1 MDVLES
7 KTRIYSLSTGP
18 TLPEWLGERAR
29 RNLSKRDSAVR
40 RRIELLQ
47 DFSMPCASSR
57 LRQSHDGRCILAAGT
72 YHPRIRL
79 YELEELGMKF
89 ETYLDS
95 EVVDMAFL
103 GSDWGKVAMLL
114 DNRTVQF
121 RAPYG
126 LHTTMRIPTFGRGMA
141 YEPTTCE
148 LLVACSGKGRSTTT
162 DGTGNQFV
170 GAGGGEVY
178 RINLEEGRFSAPLV
192 YSATASSSSSSSSKS
207 ASVVG
212 GSCISISP
220 AHPLT
225 ALGCEDGLVRFW
237 DNRIPETASGK
248 PDSVNLN
255 PFLNLDVKSS
265 TAGYGFYDDSNLATR
280 NPGEVRSVAFDAAGL
295 NMAAGTAG
303 GVVALYDMRTS
314 KPLHVKEHQYG
325 LPIHTVRFHS
335 GSSTVLSADAKL
347 VKIWRSKPSAANA
360 PTLLSEDDGP
370 SGSLSAMGGG
380 ASADDGDAGGSSGGG
395 VGSIVSNIEGTAD
408 FTHFI
413 VAGDEADPTGDAS
426 GLVLCAGEQ
435 PKMQSFYVPA
445 LGPAPRW
452 CSFLDN
458 ITEELE
464 ERDRADTGTK
474 SGGAAAGPAG
484 AGPVDGIYEDYKF
497 LTRDE
502 IESMGMQNLVGTPL
516 LRGYMHGFFVDV
528 GLYNR
533 IKAVAN
539 PFEYEEYR
547 KKKIK
552 EKMEAKRASRIAPRK
567 SAKDKTAVNPELAS
581 RLQSKVAEGKN
592 TKSTKLAKTIMSDDR
607 FGSLFNNPD
616 FQIDEEDINFKL
628 RNPSGVADSKRDVD
642 DDMDSD
648 RDEDESDGE
657 DGGAAAFEDTY
668 DDDEVVT
675 GFKRASDDEGANAYG
690 DDGSESD
697 AGRWSSSDDDDD
709 EIRGENYEEVKA
721 LERASK
727 KKKKSKKVAE
737 KKKTG
742 ARSKDKKAKVKKNI
756 MFEADDYG
764 GSAGDALGL
773 GLGDT
778 SATSKAKRR
787 REEISLPLEQRLQKQ
802 RDEAKYMGETKV
814 MKVKGEGSSKEVS
827 YVPRDIRKK
836 LEAEEARK
844 AAAAEERRDS
854 SNKRKRRNVKDL
866 GFKTPFKNKM

>member
-47 DFSMPCASSR
+47 DFSMPCASSK
-57 LRQSHDGRCILAAGT
+57 LRQSHDGRCILASGT

-95 EVVDMAFL
+95 EVVDMTFL

-162 DGTGNQFV
+162 DGTGNQFA

-178 RINLEEGRFSAPLV
+178 RTNLEEGRFSAPLV
-192 YSATASSSSSSSSKS
+192 YSTTFSSSKS

-237 DNRIPETASGK
+237 DNRIPDTASGK

-265 TAGYGFYDDSNLATR
+265 TAGYGFYDDSNLATQ
-280 NPGEVRSVAFDAAGL
+280 NPGEIRSVAFDAAGL

-347 VKIWRSKPSAANA
+347 VKIWRSKPSAVNA

-370 SGSLSAMGGG
+370 SNSLSAMGGG
-380 ASADDGDAGGSSGGG
+380 GDSAEGGADGSSGG

-547 KKKIK
+547 KKKLK

-592 TKSTKLAKTIMSDDR
+592 TKSAKLAKTIMSDDR

-675 GFKRASDDEGANAYG
+675 GFKRAGDDEDDDAYG

-727 KKKKSKKVAE
+727 KKKKAKKAPEKSKKS
-737 KKKTG
+737 
-742 ARSKDKKAKVKKNI
+742 ARSKEKKAKSKKNI

-764 GSAGDALGL
+764 GGAGDALGL

-778 SATSKAKRR
+778 SATYKAKRR

-814 MKVKGEGSSKEVS
+814 FKVKGEGSSKEVS

-836 LEAEEARK
+836 LEAEQARK